1 MKEDKL
7 NKAKTIIFEAWNNA
21 GIIKHRKLSQKAEV
35 KIKSALKDYTID
47 EILTAIKNYGIIV
60 NDDAY
65 FFNYRWSLEDFL
77 ARGIQK
83 FLDDACYDNF
93 RKNKTKKVYKE
104 KSDDSI
110 KF

>member
-1 MKEDKL
+1 MKDDKL
-7 NKAKTIIFEAWNNA
+7 AEIKTIIFEAWNQA

-35 KIKSALKDYTID
+35 KIRSALKDYTLE
-47 EILTAIKNYGIIV
+47 EILTAIKNYGVIV
-60 NDDAY
+60 NDNSYY
-65 FFNYRWSLEDFL
+65 FSYRWSLEDFL

-93 RKNKTKKVYKE
+93 RTNKKKVYKE
-104 KSDDSI
+104 KDDVV